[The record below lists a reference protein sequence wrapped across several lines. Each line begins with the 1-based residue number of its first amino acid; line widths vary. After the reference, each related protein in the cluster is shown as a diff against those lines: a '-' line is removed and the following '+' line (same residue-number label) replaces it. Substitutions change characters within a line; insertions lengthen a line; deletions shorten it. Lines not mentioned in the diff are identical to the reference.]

1 MSQSRQLGLKRP
13 PLIASTLLLKLP
25 MEKPATNGSP
35 PVPVER
41 GEENHG
47 NCPCLESLF
56 PRVHW
61 SMGPGGAISKGVA
74 TVHSEPP
81 ALLLLIKKKKR
92 REEHQRDGE
101 KEETVTQTG
110 RETESGP

>member
-1 MSQSRQLGLKRP
+1 
-13 PLIASTLLLKLP
+13 

-35 PVPVER
+35 SVPMER

-47 NCPCLESLF
+47 NCPFLESLF
-56 PRVHW
+56 PRGHW

-74 TVHSEPP
+74 TVNTEPP
-81 ALLLLIKKKKR
+81 ALFLLIKKKR

-101 KEETVTQTG
+101 KEETVSRRG
-110 RETESGP
+110 RETENSS